1 MLPAAGWAVFALAGD
16 SWRQLGVAAFLAV
29 MLTQAGFPDHDAAH
43 RQIPGS
49 PRASHIPGHL
59 PGNPGTGLSYR

>member
-1 MLPAAGWAVFALAGD
+1 M
-16 SWRQLGVAAFLAV
+16 AAFLAV